1 VNPFAAAAW
10 AGLISLDFIGF
21 GPLMISQPMVCGPL
35 FGWLLGDVAVG
46 LLIGVIV
53 QLLWMDVTAVGVGI
67 PYDATATTL
76 LAVYWGSLPVSPSLS
91 QILLALVLAI
101 PFGALFRRIDQFA
114 RRVNTQIMRRIDA
127 VSDTRLSLSLSLGI
141 ATALGLAYL
150 RYAGC
155 YLAALWLG
163 QECWE
168 WIAYTP
174 RMTLIDRG
182 LTMSAILL
190 PIAGLGVC
198 LELLLSDE
206 PNSRW
211 RKKESA

>member
-1 VNPFAAAAW
+1 MNPFVAAAW
-10 AGLISLDFIGF
+10 AGLISLDFIGL
-21 GPLMISQPMVCGPL
+21 GPFMLSQPIVCGPL
-35 FGWLLGDVAVG
+35 FGWMTGHIAAG

-53 QLLWMDVTAVGVGI
+53 HLLWMDVTAVGVGI

-76 LAVYWGSLPVSPSLS
+76 LAVYWAGLVPSPSLS
-91 QILLALVLAI
+91 QILLALIIAV
-101 PFGALFRRIDQFA
+101 PFGALFRRLDQWA
-114 RRVNTQIMRRIDA
+114 RRLNANVIRRIDG
-127 VSDTRLSLSLSLGI
+127 VPDEKLPRVLYTGM
-141 ATALGLAYL
+141 ATGLGLVFV
-150 RYAGC
+150 RYFLC
-155 YLAALWLG
+155 YAVAIWIG
-163 QECWE
+163 KECWE

-211 RKKESA
+211 RKKETP